1 MSKLIEILNKWMDSI
16 EGDEA
21 SILDITI
28 TTVNSLEKFKAEAEP
43 RLAKLDALEAYGVD
57 NWEGYD
63 EAMRSLFYE
72 DEDDE

>member
-28 TTVNSLEKFKAEAEP
+28 TTVNSLEKFKAKAEP

-57 NWEGYD
+57 DWEGYA

>member
-28 TTVNSLEKFKAEAEP
+28 TTVNSLEKFKAKAEP
-43 RLAKLDALEAYGVD
+43 RLAKLDALEVMNVD
-57 NWEGYD
+57 EH
-63 EAMRSLFYE
+63 RLIRCF
-72 DEDDE
+72 DDLQGFTL